1 MESLIKIKKEFDY
14 DLKNEW
20 ENLQK
25 NSNINFFQTFK
36 WQKYWSQKCG
46 NNIENVITLFYKN
59 GELVSILPLNIKKKK
74 IY

>member
-36 WQKYWSQKCG
+36 WQKRKQKQLSEKP
-46 NNIENVITLFYKN
+46 NQKKN
-59 GELVSILPLNIKKKK
+59 WLCRNMFQKRADFFSKTISM
-74 IY
+74 

>member
-36 WQKYWSQKCG
+36 WQ
-46 NNIENVITLFYKN
+46 NIE
-59 GELVSILPLNIKKKK
+59 SKKMWK
-74 IY
+74 